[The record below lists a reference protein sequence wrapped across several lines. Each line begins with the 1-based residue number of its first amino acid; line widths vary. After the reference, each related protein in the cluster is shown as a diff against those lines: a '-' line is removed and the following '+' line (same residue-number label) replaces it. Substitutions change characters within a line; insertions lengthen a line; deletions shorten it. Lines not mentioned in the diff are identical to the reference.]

1 MADLAEKKS
10 DRSKQK
16 GKVTRCIGKFK
27 SNLVYCSDLEELKEK
42 AKSLELEHDRLVDL
56 NEECVEGG
64 ANDEGYMTDIT
75 NSFEEVMKTYFSM
88 SEAEK
93 KRVLLQEASPIKN
106 KVNLDMNRIQLV
118 MERIQTNLG
127 KDSGLITES
136 LILELQEDLELL
148 SSVTDTLLTNV
159 HTLDK
164 MTKDDEIT
172 NMVRKMMEKNDQ
184 LSRDSKIFIKT
195 YKLKGVS
202 ETKEL
207 TIKETSSPTT
217 LTLELDPKASEFTP
231 SPSLTKTS
239 TSVVTATQ
247 TRTSVQVASAVS
259 VSGSGASAQTSVP
272 GTSDVQV
279 LNIDPSTPTR
289 IPHHMNSIHT
299 HSPSSSVPYFP
310 HLGNSSVDAEYAGSH
325 RGSPETVH
333 TKRPSLPVFSGNR
346 ADWPEFK
353 AVWKSL
359 AESQFRNPMQLA
371 MELKRSCKG
380 KAADRIKHIYI
391 THDEAYKNIWSRLE
405 EEFDDAGLGVQSA
418 LSRLVSLKP
427 VASGDHGGLVR
438 FADAVEGVHSQLKEL
453 HQLDAIHT
461 ADVDRINMLLP
472 RDISIN
478 WLRKYRELE
487 GEKKLKPFPD
497 FVEFLQS
504 ERSIVARLVDYMPK
518 GRERQFDQRKV
529 GTHNTEGISGKSGF
543 QPKKNPDA
551 CVLHLHGKH
560 STEDCRN
567 FKEMSTQEKYNA
579 LKKEKR
585 CFRCFKAHSHSRCTA
600 KPCRCGK
607 NHHQLLCYTPESKA
621 EDRNK
626 DEKNLKETREAAT
639 HVVSQGTMALYPI
652 CKAKLAK
659 GKTATVFFDGG
670 SNASYVTSQFARKHH
685 LTKVEEVTLNV
696 TTIGGKDKEYKSHI
710 YEIDLK
716 KTDGD
721 TVRVELYELP
731 EITGKISLLNKTVVE
746 RLFPEQDCHALVRGS
761 QQVDILLGTD
771 YYGLHPKVE
780 TARAGEHLSIMKG
793 ELGVCLVGT
802 HPLLKEETVLSS
814 KLPRKLNGSSFHAT
828 ASYHASHSVHPAFS
842 KPDSFLVGE
851 DLGIDCQPKCGACK
865 CGKCPIPGHS
875 LSFKEEQE
883 LTQIRQGLE
892 HDKDKKCWKT
902 SYPWIINPQD
912 LPNNFFAAK
921 SALKRIERSLSKDKE
936 LEKSYKEQMAD
947 LVERGAARKI
957 GPEEK
962 WEGPQFYINHLAVLN
977 PKSNSTPVRIVFNS
991 SQTFHGVSLNGCLA
1005 KGPDSYRNTSLGIL
1019 LRWKEEAVSLVGDI
1033 RKMFHAVELK
1043 PLEQQCH
1050 RFLWRDMDAEKEPD
1064 VFVMVKVNMGDRPAP
1079 AIATEALNMTAEM
1092 FQESKPLAATFI
1104 QNSSYVDDLIDSQ
1117 PTLGIVKDLQ
1127 KDTEEILGAGGFKI
1141 KCWQISGEEREQSL
1155 KGEKTNISVLGVMW
1169 NPTEDTITYE
1179 VNLNFSKKVR
1189 GQRTGP
1195 NTKAREE
1202 VPSSVPEILT
1212 KRMVLQQVMGIYDP
1226 MGLISPFTIKAKM
1239 YLRETWILKLDWD
1252 DPLPQDMRR
1261 KWIQFFQDMFLLEKL
1276 KFPRCLKP
1284 KNAVGKPWLIILS
1297 DGSDQAYGCAAY
1309 VRWNCSDGSVKMYLI
1324 MAKARIAPM
1333 EKVTTPRMELNGAV
1347 ISKRCRT
1354 AIVKEMRYQFER
1366 VIQLVDSDTVLNQI
1380 HKTSSRFQVYEGVR
1394 IGEIQAATGGDMSEW
1409 GWIPGSENTA
1419 DWLTRGRNPDQL
1431 DRDSEWFKGPPMLHR
1446 PFEQWDVKFGKTSEE
1461 RMPGE
1466 KKIHVGQT
1474 HNVEGKTKGSILN
1487 LARFGTKAKAVKVV
1501 ARILSIFRAKSFK
1514 GGNLININPHLV
1526 AEAELLLIKE
1536 AQSNVSFE
1544 NLKSL
1549 NPAQTSDG
1557 VWVVGSSRLAK
1568 GNPMKQGIYAGL
1580 PIFLPSG
1587 DLAHLCMKAAHE
1599 KAHRGRDATLA
1610 SFRERFWTPSG
1621 SKLAKATVNSCL
1633 ICRREN
1639 ASLLGQ
1645 KMGGLPVERMT
1656 PSPPFTFT
1664 MLDLFGPYMVRGEV
1678 QKRISGKVWGVLF
1691 ADMVSRAIHIEA
1703 TFGYDTDN
1711 FMLALRRFVS
1721 IRGWPQKLFSDP
1733 GSQLVSA
1740 REDLKLSITNSGSEN
1755 GMEWVIGSADAPWQQ
1770 GAVEALVKTVKRAL
1784 HVSVQNQRLSVPEF
1798 ITVCSEV
1805 ANLVNERPLGVLPDL
1820 DSNINVLTPNC
1831 LLLGR
1836 ATASNP
1842 NVWNSDVPCTL
1853 RGRGELVTAIVD
1865 QFWVHWV
1872 QLFAPSL
1879 VYRKKW
1885 HEPYRNLQVG
1895 DVVLVL
1901 EKDAFKGSY
1910 RLAVVDEVRPGKDG
1924 LVRNVLVSYKNYK
1937 AGEKIHT
1944 YKGAKFTSVLRSCH
1958 RLVLLVPVEEQ

>member
-1 MADLAEKKS
+1 MAELAEKKTT
-10 DRSKQK
+10 RGKQK
-16 GKVTRCIGKFK
+16 RKVTQGINKLK
-27 SNLVYCSDLEELKEK
+27 SSLVYCTDFGELKER
-42 AKSLELEHDRLVDL
+42 ANLLESEFYNLSDIH
-56 NEECVEGG
+56 EECIEMGAEVDDYMVE
-64 ANDEGYMTDIT
+64 IT
-75 NSFEEVMKTYFSM
+75 RSFEECMKSFFAMTK
-88 SEAEK
+88 AEK
-93 KRVLLQEASPIKN
+93 EKTLMQKASPLKTDIDRD
-106 KVNLDMNRIQLV
+106 LTRIETV
-118 MERIQTNLG
+118 IERIHVNLG
-127 KDSGLITES
+127 KES
-136 LILELQEDLELL
+136 SDVTDHVGFELSEDLTLMSSL
-148 SSVTDTLLTNV
+148 SDKLLTSVSDLNKISEDPELNQKV
-159 HTLDK
+159 SKL
-164 MTKDDEIT
+164 
-172 NMVRKMMEKNDQ
+172 MVKTDQ
-184 LSRDSKIFIKT
+184 LHRDSKVFIKVHRT
-195 YKLKGVS
+195 KDTPVQEGKPVQDGKKLVS
-202 ETKEL
+202 EGMPPPTEL
-207 TIKETSSPTT
+207 N
-217 LTLELDPKASEFTP
+217 PKASEFVSNT
-231 SPSLTKTS
+231 LVS
-239 TSVVTATQ
+239 T
-247 TRTSVQVASAVS
+247 
-259 VSGSGASAQTSVP
+259 
-272 GTSDVQV
+272 
-279 LNIDPSTPTR
+279 LE
-289 IPHHMNSIHT
+289 
-299 HSPSSSVPYFP
+299 SSSVSISSP
-310 HLGNSSVDAEYAGSH
+310 NSSSQSGPEHTGSFS
-325 RGSPETVH
+325 RDIVH

-353 AVWKSL
+353 VVWKSM
-359 AESQFRNPMQLA
+359 AESQFKNPTTLA
-371 MELKRSCKG
+371 MELKRSCRG
-380 KAADRIKHIYI
+380 KAADRIQHIYI
-391 THDEAYKNIWSRLE
+391 THDEAYKNIWARLE

-418 LSRLVSLKP
+418 LRRLVSLKP
-427 VASGDHGGLVR
+427 VASGDYAALVR
-438 FADAVEGVHSQLKEL
+438 FADSVEGIHSQLKEL
-453 HQLDAIHT
+453 KQLDAIHT
-461 ADVDRINMLLP
+461 ADVDRTNMLLP
-472 RDISIN
+472 RDVSVN
-478 WLRKYRELE
+478 WLRKYSELDTAR
-487 GEKKLKPFPD
+487 KLKPFPD
-497 FVEFLQS
+497 FVQFLQG
-504 ERSIVARLVDYMPK
+504 ERAIVARLVDCMPK
-518 GRERQFDQRKV
+518 GRERPFEKPKV
-529 GTHNTEGISGKSGF
+529 GLHNAKGVTDKVPSMPTKHPDGCVIHAGAIHPTEEC
-543 QPKKNPDA
+543 KN
-551 CVLHLHGKH
+551 
-560 STEDCRN
+560 
-567 FKEMSTQEKYNA
+567 F
-579 LKKEKR
+579 LKLTVKQRYEELKR
-585 CFRCFKAHSHSRCTA
+585 DRRCFKCMKSHAKSKCTA
-600 KPCRCGK
+600 KPCKCGK
-607 NHHQLLCYTPESKA
+607 DHHELLCYSQERKKEEGNQDESGIRDPKIG
-621 EDRNK
+621 
-626 DEKNLKETREAAT
+626 T
-639 HVVSQGTMALYPI
+639 HVVSTGTMALYPI
-652 CKAKLAK
+652 CQAKIARSNK
-659 GKTATVFFDGG
+659 PVTIFFDGG
-670 SNASYVTSQFARKHH
+670 SNASYVTSRFARKNK
-685 LTKVEEVTLNV
+685 LKQVDKVTLNV
-696 TTIGGKDKEYKSHI
+696 TTIGGKDREYDSSI
-710 YEIDLK
+710 LEVDLK
-716 KTDGD
+716 KTDGGF
-721 TVRVELYELP
+721 VRVECYELP
-731 EITGKISLLNKTVVE
+731 EITGKISLLNKTVVQN
-746 RLFPEQDCHALVRGS
+746 LFPERDCDVLVRGS
-761 QQVDILLGTD
+761 DQVDILLGTD

-780 TARAGEHLSIMKG
+780 MARAGEHLSIMQG
-793 ELGVCLVGT
+793 DLGVCLVGT
-802 HPLLKEETVLSS
+802 HPQLKEETVLSS

-828 ASYHASHSVHPAFS
+828 ASYHASHSMHPAFS

-892 HDKDKKCWKT
+892 YHKEKKCWTT

-921 SALKRIERSLSKDKE
+921 SALKRIEKSLSKDKE
-936 LEKSYKEQMAD
+936 LEKSYKEQMVD

-957 GPEEK
+957 GPEEN
-962 WEGPQFYINHLAVLN
+962 WDGPQFYINHLAVLN
-977 PKSNSTPVRIVFNS
+977 PKSNSTPFRIVFNS

-1033 RKMFHAVELK
+1033 KKMFHSVELK

-1050 RFLWRDMDAEKEPD
+1050 RFLWRDMDVEKEPD

-1079 AIATEALNMTAEM
+1079 AIATEALYMTAEM

-1117 PTLGIVKDLQ
+1117 PTLGIVNDLQ
-1127 KDTEEILGAGGFKI
+1127 KDTEEILNSGGFKI
-1141 KCWQISGEEREQSL
+1141 KCWQISGKEREQSL
-1155 KGEKTNISVLGVMW
+1155 KGEKTNISVLGVTW

-1179 VNLNFSKKVR
+1179 VNLNFSKKIR

-1195 NTKAREE
+1195 NIKDREE

-1252 DPLPQDMRR
+1252 DPLPQDMKR
-1261 KWIQFFQDMFLLEKL
+1261 KWKQFFQDMFLLENL

-1284 KNAVGKPWLIILS
+1284 KNAVGDPWLIILS

-1309 VRWNCSDGSVKMYLI
+1309 ARWNCSDGSVKMHLI

-1333 EKVTTPRMELNGAV
+1333 DKVTTPRMELNGAV

-1354 AIVKEMRYQFER
+1354 AILKEMRYQFER

-1431 DRDSEWFKGPPMLHR
+1431 NRDSEWFKGPPMLHM

-1466 KKIHVGQT
+1466 KKIHVGLT
-1474 HNVEGKTKGSILN
+1474 HNVQGKSKVSILN
-1487 LARFGTKAKAVKVV
+1487 LAQFGTKSKAVKVI

-1514 GGNLININPHLV
+1514 GGSLININPHLV

-1549 NPAQTSDG
+1549 NPAQRSDG
-1557 VWVVGSSRLAK
+1557 IWIVGSSRLAK

-1587 DLAHLCMKAAHE
+1587 DLAHLYMKAAHE

-1621 SKLAKATVNSCL
+1621 SKLAKSVVNSCL

-1645 KMGGLPVERMT
+1645 EMGGLPIERMT

-1721 IRGWPQKLFSDP
+1721 IRGWPQKLYSDP

-1820 DSNINVLTPNC
+1820 DSDINVLTPNC

-1853 RGRGELVTAIVD
+1853 RGRGELVTTIVD

-1885 HEPYRNLQVG
+1885 HEKQRNLQVG

-1901 EKDAFKGSY
+1901 DKDAFKGSY
-1910 RLAVVDEVRPGKDG
+1910 RLAVVDEVHPGKDG